1 MTTRRVLLWDIYRFR
16 PPMARRVGQLVPGMV
31 LFGAALGLSVEANLG
46 VNPWTVFHGGVSEQL
61 GISIGLVVI
70 LTGLALLTL
79 FAAVGEP
86 LGLGTLLNVALI
98 GVALDLTLAI
108 VPDLTSLP
116 VRIIALAVSPILLG
130 LASGLYLGAN
140 LGPGP
145 RDGLMTALTRRGL
158 TVSKARTVIE
168 LSALAIGWLLGGNV
182 GIGTVYF
189 GLTVGWFVQFFLRHL
204 RVD

>member
-1 MTTRRVLLWDIYRFR
+1 
-16 PPMARRVGQLVPGMV
+16 MARRVGQLVPGMV